1 MRVKGFDIFI
11 MVAFF
16 VMLLDRL
23 VIVFE
28 KAELSK

>member
-23 VIVFE
+23 VIVFD
-28 KAELSK
+28 KS